1 MIRTTCAGEG
11 GLGCR
16 IGYGRRDGLLGVKL
30 LLLLL
35 RLRNRGTDDTLVLR
49 LDDNGCSV
57 GDCGSLMIWLLQL
70 LLLLST
76 GGASG

>member
-1 MIRTTCAGEG
+1 M
-11 GLGCR
+11 
-16 IGYGRRDGLLGVKL
+16 
-30 LLLLL
+30 LLLL

-57 GDCGSLMIWLLQL
+57 GDCGSLMTWLLL

-76 GGASG
+76 GGASGEGGDDHCARTSWDWVLLG